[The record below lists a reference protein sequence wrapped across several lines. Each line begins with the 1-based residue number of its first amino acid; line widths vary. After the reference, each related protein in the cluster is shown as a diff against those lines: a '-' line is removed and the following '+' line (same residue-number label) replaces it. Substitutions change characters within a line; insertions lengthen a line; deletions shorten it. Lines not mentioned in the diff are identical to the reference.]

1 MIELEKD
8 CTIELINELG
18 NNVKRISY
26 DTETEMWTI
35 EYKNG
40 LTPDTLGEDNILNY
54 LRSY

>member
-35 EYKNG
+35 EYKND
-40 LTPDTLGEDNILNY
+40 LTPDTIGEDNILNY
-54 LRSY
+54 LRGY